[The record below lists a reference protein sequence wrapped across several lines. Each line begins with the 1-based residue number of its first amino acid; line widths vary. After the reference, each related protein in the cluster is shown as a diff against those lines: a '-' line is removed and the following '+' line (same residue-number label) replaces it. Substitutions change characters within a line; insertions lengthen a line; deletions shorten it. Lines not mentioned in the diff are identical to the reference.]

1 MAVAARRRRGR
12 RTNLALLLLLSA
24 AIVTGGLAFAIGGD
38 WVRWA
43 VVTHGIAGVGI
54 VVLAPWKSALSAR
67 RLRRRR
73 EGAAPSIVLAI
84 VVVTTVLTGFGHST
98 GLLVSLGPVSAM
110 QMHVTAALTS
120 IPLAAWHVVARKT
133 IPRRTDVSRR
143 NLLRGGVVLAGT
155 ATGFAALEGLVRVAG
170 LAGAHRRATGSYQHG
185 SFAPDAMPVTQWL
198 NDGVPT
204 IDEDRWIL
212 HVVDDGGER
221 EIAYGSLTGHADAVR
236 AVIDCTGGWY
246 AEQEWEGVVLADLL
260 VGHEHAASID
270 VSSSTGYR
278 RRFPA
283 ADAGRLLLAT
293 RVGGRPLSAGHGFPV
308 RLVAP
313 GRRGFWWVKWV
324 DRVSLSSTPW
334 WWQPPFPAA

>member
-43 VVTHGIAGVGI
+43 VVTH
-54 VVLAPWKSALSAR
+54 
-67 RLRRRR
+67 
-73 EGAAPSIVLAI
+73 
-84 VVVTTVLTGFGHST
+84 
-98 GLLVSLGPVSAM
+98 
-110 QMHVTAALTS
+110 
-120 IPLAAWHVVARKT
+120 
-133 IPRRTDVSRR
+133 
-143 NLLRGGVVLAGT
+143 
-155 ATGFAALEGLVRVAG
+155 G

-313 GRRGFWWVKWV
+313 GRRGVWWGEG
-324 DRVSLSSTPW
+324 
-334 WWQPPFPAA
+334 